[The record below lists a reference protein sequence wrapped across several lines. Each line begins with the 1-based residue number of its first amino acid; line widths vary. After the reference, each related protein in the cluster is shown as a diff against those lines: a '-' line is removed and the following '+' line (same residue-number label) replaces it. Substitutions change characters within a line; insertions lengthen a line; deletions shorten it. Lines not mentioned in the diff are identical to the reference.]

1 MNYRYKDIMSL
12 SLAFLPY
19 LRMPYYNWKM
29 FTNELANREQ
39 GDGRRSIEKKSLN
52 SFRTSGGRGKSQQ
65 RKDGR
70 DK

>member
-1 MNYRYKDIMSL
+1 MSL

-39 GDGRRSIEKKSLN
+39 EDGRRSREKKSLN
-52 SFRTSGGRGKSQQ
+52 SFRTSGGREKKSTKK
-65 RKDGR
+65 RWEG
-70 DK
+70 